1 MGTGVERELA
11 LKVPRIAGPEDFR
24 VEEVPLYTPTG
35 VGVHTFV
42 RVEKRLRTTE
52 DVARALARAAGVV
65 AGDVGYAGRKD
76 RVAVATQWF
85 SVPGLEPDRALGLS
99 LPGARVLEAVRHGH
113 KLRTGQLRGNRF
125 RIALRDV
132 DRHAVAQAEARLE
145 RAGRVGLPNR
155 FGDQRFGRDGQNV
168 ARAQAL
174 MAGRGGGGDR
184 RRARFLVSALQAAVF
199 NDVLAA
205 RSPDWDRVES
215 GDVAVVH
222 ASGGL
227 FRVDDLAAETPRAAS
242 FEISPTG
249 PIFGTRVIEP
259 DGDVA
264 QRERAALARYGI
276 DLDRVRIPGVR
287 LRGARRSLRVRP
299 TAVSM
304 RGFEAGI
311 ELRFTLPPGCYATV
325 VLEELFLPE
334 PDDIRWRS
342 GLS

>member
-1 MGTGVERELA
+1 M
-11 LKVPRIAGPEDFR
+11 
-24 VEEVPLYTPTG
+24 YTPTG
-35 VGVHTFV
+35 EGAHTFV

-52 DVARALARAAGVV
+52 DVARALARAAGVG

-85 SVPGLEPDRALGLS
+85 SVPGLAPDRALGLS
-99 LPGARVLEAVRHGH
+99 LPGARVLEAVRHRH

-125 RIALRDV
+125 RVTLRDV
-132 DRHAVAQAEARLE
+132 DPHTAAQAEARLE
-145 RAGRVGLPNR
+145 CAGRVGLPNR

-168 ARAQAL
+168 ARARAL
-174 MAGRGGGGDR
+174 LAGERGRGDR

-205 RSPDWDRVES
+205 RSPDWNRVEG

-227 FRVDDLAAETPRAAS
+227 FRVDDLEAETPRAAA

-249 PIFGTRVIEP
+249 PIFGTRVIAP
-259 DGDVA
+259 DGAVA
-264 QRERAALARYGI
+264 QRERAVLAGYGI
-276 DLDRVRIPGVR
+276 DPDRLRIPGVR

-311 ELRFTLPPGCYATV
+311 ELRFTLPPGCYASV
-325 VLEELFLPE
+325 LLEELFLPE
-334 PDDIRWRS
+334 PDDSRRRA
-342 GLS
+342 GVC